1 MTAPDSTAELLTDVS
16 SSAIHNDHWDEI
28 NGLEGR
34 LWGEKEVSVGREG
47 IEWMKHGVDGHG
59 KRKIDVESIFNHV

>member
-1 MTAPDSTAELLTDVS
+1 MKQSSPGQSMTAPDSTAELLTDVS

-34 LWGEKEVSVGREG
+34 L
-47 IEWMKHGVDGHG
+47 
-59 KRKIDVESIFNHV
+59 